1 MPFPYRVC
9 PLCQKEF
16 KYRTTV
22 RHTHL
27 DIPLSALKCPCG
39 SWIAYAED
47 ERLLKMDFS
56 TYSYD
61 REEAWI
67 MPYAT
72 RLSYE
77 RLVKSLSQFRQTNR
91 WLDVGCGAGHLME
104 VAKSANWDVVGTEL
118 STVAVRRL
126 QEKGYTVYNAL
137 LKDLPEPRQSF
148 DIVTLIEVLEHVPEP
163 VDLLREVREFLR
175 PGGCLYMTTP
185 NANSLTVLLKGIG
198 EVLGPPDHLW
208 IWSPAA
214 LRKLLWHTG
223 FRPVKIWTEGLN
235 PYKLLTRPPKSARP
249 NYLERTERLRD
260 ISSKKPLLIWL
271 KRVSNFFL
279 SATSLGETLKVI
291 AIKQ

>member
-1 MPFPYRVC
+1 MPFPYTVC

-16 KYRTTV
+16 RRRATV
-22 RHTHL
+22 GHTHCNAQL
-27 DIPLSALKCPCG
+27 NALRCPCG
-39 SWIAYAED
+39 SWIAQAED
-47 ERLLKMDFS
+47 EQLLKMDFS

-91 WLDVGCGAGHLME
+91 WLDVGCGAGHLIE
-104 VAKSANWDVVGTEL
+104 VAKSANWEVVGTEL
-118 STVAVRRL
+118 SIVAVRRL
-126 QEKGYTVYNAL
+126 QEKGYIVYNAL

-185 NANSLTVLLKGIG
+185 NARSLAVLLKGIE
-198 EVLGPPDHLW
+198 EVLRPPDHLW
-208 IWSPAA
+208 IWSPLS
-214 LRKLLWHTG
+214 LRKLLLHTG
-223 FRPVKIWTEGLN
+223 FRPVKIWTDGLN
-235 PYKLLTRPPKSARP
+235 PYRLLSRPAKSAP
-249 NYLERTERLRD
+249 CNHLERTEHLRD
-260 ISSKKPLLIWL
+260 ISSRKPLFIWL
-271 KRVSNFFL
+271 KKITNFFL
-279 SATSLGETLKVI
+279 SVTSVGETLKVI
-291 AIKQ
+291 AVKQ